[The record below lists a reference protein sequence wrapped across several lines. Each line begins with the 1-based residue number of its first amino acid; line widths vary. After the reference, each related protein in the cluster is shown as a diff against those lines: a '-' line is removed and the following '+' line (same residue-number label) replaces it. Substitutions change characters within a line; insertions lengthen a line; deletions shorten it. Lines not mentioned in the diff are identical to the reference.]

1 MRTTLFFMLLTLFF
15 ITGCNQEQ
23 HDNTM
28 ISERSEASL
37 ESYDLNN
44 DQEIAEDTVNELNEG
59 TEENRKIIYNAFL
72 KLEVVQYLDTINSI
86 EDTLS
91 QYDGYIV
98 SNQTS
103 RIDEHLYDGE
113 LILRIPAAFL
123 HNFIDTLQTE
133 AITIHHQNI
142 SGEDVTEAYVD
153 LETRLTSKEKVEERL
168 ISLMEE
174 ADSTEDL
181 LNISNEL
188 ADVQLEI
195 EQLKGQ
201 IHYYE
206 NRAELATIHLS
217 ISEQRTDPVHDQN
230 LNVWDRIKD
239 QWLTSYNI
247 LVVGTIN
254 FFIFIIGNLPILLI
268 LSVLAWFIHKY
279 YVKNKG

>member
-1 MRTTLFFMLLTLFF
+1 MRTKLFLMLTTFFF
-15 ITGCNQEQ
+15 ITGCSQEQ

-28 ISERSEASL
+28 ISERSEVAL
-37 ESYDLNN
+37 ESYDFNS
-44 DQEIAEDTVNELNEG
+44 DQEVTEDTVYELTG
-59 TEENRKIIYNAFL
+59 DTEENRKIIYNAFL
-72 KLEVVQYLDTINSI
+72 KLEVVQYLDTMNLI
-86 EDTLS
+86 EDKLS

-113 LILRIPAAFL
+113 LIVRIPEAFL
-123 HNFIDTLQTE
+123 YDFINTLQTE
-133 AITIHHQNI
+133 DITIHHQNI
-142 SGEDVTEAYVD
+142 GGEDVTEAYVD

-188 ADVQLEI
+188 AEVQLEI

-206 NRAELATIHLS
+206 NRAELATVHLS
-217 ISEQRTDPVHDQN
+217 IFEQRTDPVHDQD
-230 LNVWDRIKD
+230 LNIWERIND

-247 LVVGTIN
+247 LVVGAVN
-254 FFIFIIGNLPILLI
+254 FFIFIIGNLPILLV
-268 LSVLAWFIHKY
+268 LSVVTWFIYRY
-279 YVKNKG
+279 YVKNKE

>member
-1 MRTTLFFMLLTLFF
+1 MLLTLFF

-44 DQEIAEDTVNELNEG
+44 DQEIAEDTVNELDEG

-72 KLEVVQYLDTINSI
+72 KLEVAQYLDTINSI

-123 HNFIDTLQTE
+123 HDFIDTLQTE

-142 SGEDVTEAYVD
+142 SGEDVTEVYVD

-181 LNISNEL
+181 LNISNAL

-206 NRAELATIHLS
+206 NRAELATVHLS

-268 LSVLAWFIHKY
+268 LLVLAWFIHKY

>member
-1 MRTTLFFMLLTLFF
+1 MLTTFFF
-15 ITGCNQEQ
+15 ITGCSQEQ

-28 ISERSEASL
+28 ISERSEVAL
-37 ESYDLNN
+37 ESYDFNS
-44 DQEIAEDTVNELNEG
+44 DQEVTEDTVYELTG
-59 TEENRKIIYNAFL
+59 DTEENRKIIYNAFL
-72 KLEVVQYLDTINSI
+72 KLEVVQYLDTMNLI
-86 EDTLS
+86 EDKLS

-113 LILRIPAAFL
+113 LIVRIPEAFL
-123 HNFIDTLQTE
+123 YDFINTLQTE
-133 AITIHHQNI
+133 DITIHHQNI
-142 SGEDVTEAYVD
+142 GGEDVTEAYVD

-188 ADVQLEI
+188 AEVQLEI

-206 NRAELATIHLS
+206 NRAELATVHLS
-217 ISEQRTDPVHDQN
+217 IFEQRTDPVHDQD
-230 LNVWDRIKD
+230 LNIWERIND

-247 LVVGTIN
+247 LVVGAVN
-254 FFIFIIGNLPILLI
+254 FFIFIIGNLPILLV
-268 LSVLAWFIHKY
+268 LSVVTWFIYRY
-279 YVKNKG
+279 YVKNKE

>member
-1 MRTTLFFMLLTLFF
+1 MLLTLFF